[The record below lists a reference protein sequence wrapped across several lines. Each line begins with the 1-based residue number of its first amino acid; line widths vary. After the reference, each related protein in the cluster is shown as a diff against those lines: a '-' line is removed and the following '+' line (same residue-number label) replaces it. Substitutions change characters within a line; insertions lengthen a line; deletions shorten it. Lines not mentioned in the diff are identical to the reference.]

1 MITSLIPQDL
11 ELYTKAKTA
20 KGGITPTGEKNAAQV
35 ELDRLKAFAQMNK
48 LRTDDNKTFQSDLYG
63 MVEKTNPELIK
74 QMEKKY
80 GKTAKGVFADG
91 LLGAR
96 TMFLVDEMMKPKPTP
111 NPIQQIAPDKEVPK
125 LKSIWA
131 ETGEPL
137 FNTNK
142 HILATMH
149 YPVSGSKKNAL
160 IKFRNDFGY
169 TGEEV
174 ELTDSEIPY
183 YFGTTNTIQTPSLLS
198 ALMQKNKKKN

>member
-1 MITSLIPQDL
+1 MSLIPQDL
-11 ELYTKAKTA
+11 ELYKKSKTA
-20 KGGITPTGEKNAAQV
+20 KGGVTPTGEKNAAQV
-35 ELDRLKAFAQMNK
+35 ELDRLKAFAKMNN
-48 LRTDDNKTFQSDLYG
+48 LRTDNNQAFQSDLYG
-63 MVEKTNPELIK
+63 LVEKSNPELIK

-96 TMFLVDEMMKPKPTP
+96 TMFLVDEMMKPKQPTP

-125 LKSIWA
+125 LKSVWA

-137 FNTNK
+137 FNANK
-142 HILATMH
+142 HILGTMH
-149 YPVSGSKKNAL
+149 YPVSGTKKNAL

-169 TGEEV
+169 TGDEV
-174 ELTDSEIPY
+174 EVTDAEIPY

-198 ALMQKNKKKN
+198 ALMQKGKKVKN